1 MALIHE
7 SLIEFIIV
15 KLLTMISTFPDID
28 VLIRKTVE
36 KPVPPYLNV

>member
-1 MALIHE
+1 MVLILDALIE
-7 SLIEFIIV
+7 SIPV
-15 KLLTMISTFPDID
+15 KILTMISSYHDTD